1 MYLERM
7 LFKEYFKLLNW
18 LYNITW
24 FGGSLRLIKGDA
36 LLTVGYAI
44 FGNKSYSYKMYS

>member
-7 LFKEYFKLLNW
+7 VFKEYFQLLNR

-24 FGGSLRLIKGDA
+24 FGGSLRWINRESVDEKRK
-36 LLTVGYAI
+36 LLQTRL
-44 FGNKSYSYKMYS
+44 YK